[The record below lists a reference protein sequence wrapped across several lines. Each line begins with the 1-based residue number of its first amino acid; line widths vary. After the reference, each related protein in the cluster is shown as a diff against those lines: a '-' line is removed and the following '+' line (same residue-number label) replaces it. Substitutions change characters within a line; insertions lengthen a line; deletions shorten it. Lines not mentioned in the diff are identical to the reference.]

1 MFVLIIFCLF
11 LFFIIPNSTQN
22 NCGDI
27 YPSRARDCVLS
38 QTDKQT
44 NKYCCYKKYNYD
56 YEECSIISTE
66 EEYQREKERYK
77 SSGSD
82 VISFVCNDESVT
94 ALPEVTWD
102 GCEDI
107 EPSQASDCV
116 MSQEDKKNG
125 YELCCYEKIGSLKV
139 CTLDTKESYQV
150 ELELIN
156 ELGLTDSTTY
166 ECTDK
171 VGEAGNL
178 KYSIIFLLFIIIYM

>member
-1 MFVLIIFCLF
+1 MFVFIIFCLF
-11 LFFIIPNSTQN
+11 LFFIIPISTQS
-22 NCGDI
+22 NCNDI
-27 YPSRARDCVLS
+27 LPSISRDCVLS
-38 QTDKQT
+38 QTEKQT
-44 NKYCCYKKYNYD
+44 NKYCCYKKYNSGS
-56 YEECSIISTE
+56 EECSLISTE
-66 EEYQREKERYK
+66 EDYQNEKSKLSE
-77 SSGSD
+77 SGI
-82 VISFVCNDESVT
+82 VSFVCNDESVT

-178 KYSIIFLLFIIIYM
+178 KYSIIFLLFIILYM